1 MPNKTD
7 NPWSPYLAGALAGLV
22 PAVPDMW
29 QRRFGPHRL
38 HRGLVAFIGGFIA
51 ILGGAAHSRG
61 CPSGHGISGVMQLP
75 VSGLIS
81 LVGFFA
87 GGLIMA
93 RLVYANKEPR

>member
-1 MPNKTD
+1 MRAGGQRSPGPPPINLLNASSKGKDSLVMPNKTD

-51 ILGGAAHSRG
+51 ILGGAAH
-61 CPSGHGISGVMQLP
+61 
-75 VSGLIS
+75 
-81 LVGFFA
+81 
-87 GGLIMA
+87 
-93 RLVYANKEPR
+93 